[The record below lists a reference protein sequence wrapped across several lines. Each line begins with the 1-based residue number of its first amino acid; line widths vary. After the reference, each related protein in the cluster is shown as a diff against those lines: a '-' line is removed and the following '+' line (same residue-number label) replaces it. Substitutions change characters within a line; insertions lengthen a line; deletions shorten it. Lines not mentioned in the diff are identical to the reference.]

1 MVHRVFLFLQCACH
15 SCASGNWI
23 WRESYLSISC
33 GTERFYQ
40 RLFKNQFFSD
50 LKGSFCIPVMRIKY
64 CISPKSYYTV
74 MNIPLHC
81 QEPGGGAPWCPS
93 YWWAVILLK
102 GSVWTRSQKAWIFSC
117 GVPKTSGSSWAAATL
132 VIPVSA
138 DLPSHCT
145 KCSNWRS
152 SLSFKKFPSTY
163 RMRLRR
169 EKWHPRLLSCRC
181 HCAYS
186 GTRTVAFPFK
196 HQIFGS
202 SWSNLSFWSKSFIW
216 QFLPAAPG
224 SWVIL
229 I

>member
-145 KCSNWRS
+145 KWVTEDPHYLSRS
-152 SLSFKKFPSTY
+152 SHQPTGWGSE
-163 RMRLRR
+163 
-169 EKWHPRLLSCRC
+169 EKSDIHGCSP
-181 HCAYS
+181 ADA
-186 GTRTVAFPFK
+186 TV
-196 HQIFGS
+196 HIQELG
-202 SWSNLSFWSKSFIW
+202 L
-216 QFLPAAPG
+216 
-224 SWVIL
+224 
-229 I
+229 